1 MNYDLWAISKSLS
14 FAFFFPFVIQEI
26 QQKEAAPL
34 QTKLCEAVAVV
45 LGTTQEVKNLDQ
57 ARRHHKSKLNNK
69 EAANGYLDKL
79 ALVQSKVLSEYR
91 KLKNRF
97 DEWEREFF
105 VTHNCTLALPEDIKS
120 DPEATE
126 LMKQIKYAKA
136 LLKEWKMDALI

>member
-1 MNYDLWAISKSLS
+1 MQVTII
-14 FAFFFPFVIQEI
+14 FFLLFTQEN

-34 QTKLCEAVAVV
+34 QTKLCKAVAVV
-45 LGTTQEVKNLDQ
+45 LGPTQEVKNVDQ
-57 ARRHHKSKLNNK
+57 ARRRHKSKPNNK
-69 EAANGYLDKL
+69 DAANDYLDKL
-79 ALVQSKVLSEYR
+79 ALVQSKVLGEHR
-91 KLKNRF
+91 KLKKRF

-105 VTHNCTLALPEDIKS
+105 VAHNCTLALPEDIKS

>member
-1 MNYDLWAISKSLS
+1 MIYGLYASHYLLL
-14 FAFFFPFVIQEI
+14 FFPFVIQEM

-69 EAANGYLDKL
+69 EAANDYLDKL
-79 ALVQSKVLSEYR
+79 ALVQSKVLSEHR

-136 LLKEWKMDALI
+136 LLKEWKMDVLI